1 MNEAVATLKESQ
13 KILQRMPMD
22 CREKIIANIRKK
34 TMENAESAKQ
44 AAYDLALKYE
54 STYGGC
60 SQCVLAAI
68 KDTVGGDKVTDEVF
82 RAAARS

>member
-1 MNEAVATLKESQ
+1 
-13 KILQRMPMD
+13 
-22 CREKIIANIRKK
+22 
-34 TMENAESAKQ
+34 MENAESAKQ